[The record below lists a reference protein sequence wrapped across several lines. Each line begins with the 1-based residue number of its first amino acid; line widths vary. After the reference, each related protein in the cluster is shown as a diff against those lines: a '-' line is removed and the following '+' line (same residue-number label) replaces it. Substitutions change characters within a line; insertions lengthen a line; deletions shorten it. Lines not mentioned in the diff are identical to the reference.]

1 MAVTSSLD
9 RVLSTRVGQ
18 YDAPMGMLFYDPDF
32 DLAMTYAE
40 GLAKRFADGV
50 SLEMKRAGFG
60 FEECIVSRGQEM
72 LQAYWSKVVPPS
84 DIRHSGIY
92 DCDFRVELMR
102 QYADDGR
109 KDWLIDV
116 QYRFDQLGPRVTM
129 AEALLVQYRIPSGV
143 SAACL
148 GECMAQMLLNLP
160 AETLLRELRGRLRD
174 RPVT

>member
-1 MAVTSSLD
+1 
-9 RVLSTRVGQ
+9 
-18 YDAPMGMLFYDPDF
+18 MGMLFYDPDF

-92 DCDFRVELMR
+92 DCDFRVELLR
-102 QYADDGR
+102 QYANDDL
-109 KDWLIDV
+109 KDWLLDV
-116 QYRFDQLGPRVTM
+116 RYRFDQLGPRVTM
-129 AEALLVQYRIPSGV
+129 AEALLIQYRIPSGV

-148 GECMAQMLLNLP
+148 GECMAQMLLNLQS
-160 AETLLRELRGRLRD
+160 ESLVKELGERLRGPSAARAI
-174 RPVT
+174 